1 MISLAHKVTT
11 RTYNFVSL
19 IVKIIILSLALPLP
33 LSAPPPDKTQ
43 WFVHLSFN
51 YTSQLING
59 FSSDLQKLLKYFNGT
74 AITAFVNIPLTAFG
88 VG

>member
-1 MISLAHKVTT
+1 M
-11 RTYNFVSL
+11 SL
-19 IVKIIILSLALPLP
+19 IVKIIILSFASPLP

-59 FSSDLQKLLKYFNGT
+59 FSSDLHKLLKYFNGT